1 MRTVSCLILVLF
13 LCAETLSAQSVPAN
27 QPERLEWFQDL
38 GFGMFIHWS
47 VDGQLGV
54 IISHSMAGASDD
66 YLKRYTEELP
76 KTFYPEKFNPRAW
89 ARLARVA
96 GMKYVMFGTKHHS
109 GFCMF
114 DTATTDFNVM
124 HTPFQRDVVA
134 EVVSAF
140 REEGLAIGLY
150 FSADDFYWL
159 YKHGKMIDRR
169 AELMPHSQ
177 PELMEYAKAQL
188 KELLSNYG
196 RIDLMFFDGQ
206 PNGLTDYVW
215 NLYPEMVITSGGMRV
230 TEQHIAGVPSAEP
243 FEACFTMGQEW
254 SYRPTNENY
263 KTGTQM
269 IEMLIETRARGGVLL
284 LNVGPTPD
292 GEIPMEQENR
302 LREIALWTFINGEA
316 MYGVRP
322 WIVTNED
329 NYWFTKKKDANRI
342 YVSVCE
348 PWSFTER
355 KMLRLASVRATADTE
370 VRVLGQSD
378 QLIEYRP
385 QEDAKTTWTQETD
398 GLHISAARAQRLY
411 TRGVWPN
418 PLVLRIT
425 NVEPALTPPKV
436 ATGDWKWDPATE
448 TTVFEGELVDL
459 AGVPSL
465 EVWLEYRS
473 LKGQDT
479 NERTLPWI
487 ATPSESR
494 TSPGTFSGSAKGL
507 EAGEAYEFRAVVK
520 HPLLALYGEEKKAVL
535 E

>member
-1 MRTVSCLILVLF
+1 MRTILCFIFVLIF
-13 LCAETLSAQSVPAN
+13 CIDTLSAQPAPAN
-27 QPERLEWFQDL
+27 LPERLDWFQDQ

-47 VDGQLGV
+47 MDGQLGV

-66 YLKRYTEELP
+66 YLKRYVEELP
-76 KTFYPEKFNPRAW
+76 KTFCPEKFNPKAW

-134 EVVSAF
+134 EVVNAF

-150 FSADDFYWL
+150 FSADDFHWL
-159 YKHGKMIDRR
+159 YKNGKMIDRR
-169 AELMPHSQ
+169 TELMPHSQ
-177 PELMEYAKAQL
+177 PELMDYAKAQL

-206 PNGLTDYVW
+206 PKGLTDYVW
-215 NLYPEMVITSGGMRV
+215 NLYPEMVITSGGMKV
-230 TEQHIAGVPSAEP
+230 TEQHIASVPSAEP

-284 LNVGPTPD
+284 LNMGPTPD

-316 MYGVRP
+316 IYGVRP
-322 WIVTNED
+322 WVVTNEG
-329 NYWFTKKKDANRI
+329 NYWFTKKKDADTV
-342 YVSVCE
+342 YVSVRE
-348 PWSFTER
+348 PWQFTER
-355 KMLRLASVRATADTE
+355 KTLRLASVRATADTK
-370 VRVLGQSD
+370 VSVLGQSD

-385 QEDAKTTWTQETD
+385 QEDAKTTWKQEVD
-398 GLHISAARAQRLY
+398 ALSISAVRAQRLY

-418 PLVLRIT
+418 PAVLKIT
-425 NVEPALTPPKV
+425 NAQPALTPPKV
-436 ATGDWKWDPATE
+436 VTGNSTWDPATG
-448 TTVFEGELVDL
+448 TAVFDGELVDP
-459 AGVPSL
+459 AGAPSL

-494 TSPGTFSGSAKGL
+494 TSPGRFSASVKGL
-507 EAGEAYEFRAVVK
+507 ESGETYEFRAVVK

-535 E
+535 K